1 MGSNQFVHCAKHDKT
16 GATSDKNGHKS
27 GAQVGEDRRARVR
40 AAADEKRIG
49 LSETGNNDDFLGRDK
64 EN

>member
-1 MGSNQFVHCAKHDKT
+1 MLNTTKRAIHPTKT
-16 GATSDKNGHKS
+16 GINR

>member
-1 MGSNQFVHCAKHDKT
+1 MTKRALHRTKT
-16 GATSDKNGHKS
+16 GINR

-40 AAADEKRIG
+40 AAGDEKRIG